1 MAVITAKFGADFN
14 DFNTEVVKAEKTLD
28 DFEKET
34 VAAGGAITGLN
45 KVSANS
51 VPPVSELSSAYKQ
64 FDGVL
69 QSAGVNIG
77 PQVKAFEDLAAAATK
92 GAGGLGTFTKAGLI
106 TGSFLEGWKLGRM
119 IADFFDLDQA
129 ISEAAASIGIG
140 MSTSAEIA
148 AMKLD
153 VMSRASVNAGRYI
166 TDYDEAIRVN
176 TQSLKDRNEKLEE
189 SAKATKKAADEEAK
203 ARLALLD
210 ANNAITV
217 AYQDHNLVLAEMDQ
231 RLKRQIQRDLEH
243 SVSQRDVQLAYAAT
257 DFEMAAVI
265 KKMEREAEARKKLID
280 LDKEAAEAMK
290 KEADAIRD
298 LTDKLLGNDLVKQ
311 AGLMSEA
318 IKALGG
324 NVANLR
330 SEQLE
335 ELEKTMLAAV
345 DAMIRSGQA
354 TKQQSSEFMQLA
366 IAARQA
372 LDAMKPLV
380 KVVEE
385 DLVKAQWDYV
395 TALDEANKKAEEV
408 PAAMEPATGA
418 FDAIGASAQQASSSI
433 FQMSAELYNA
443 IRAAQNADAMNALVP
458 AWGITHPAPGQGII
472 RNVQPASSVQV
483 NINSPL
489 GTPDQIAKA
498 VGNALTSGY
507 SSGGGRLPV

>member
-1 MAVITAKFGADFN
+1 MAITAKFTADFDN
-14 DFNTEVVKAEKTLD
+14 FNTEVVKAEKTLD
-28 DFEKET
+28 DFEQET
-34 VAAGGAITGLN
+34 IAAGGAITGLN

-69 QSAGVNIG
+69 AAAGINIG
-77 PQVKAFEDLAAAATK
+77 PAVKGIEDIAAAAGKSTTQL
-92 GAGGLGTFTKAGLI
+92 GAFGTAGLVA
-106 TGSFLEGWKLGRM
+106 GAALAGWKTGRAIAEFFGLDKA
-119 IADFFDLDQA
+119 IADTTATLLGWGDVA
-129 ISEAAASIGIG
+129 GETAAA
-140 MSTSAEIA
+140 
-148 AMKLD
+148 KQD
-153 VMSRASVNAGRYI
+153 VLSRASVNARRTI
-166 TDYDEAIRVN
+166 TDYDEALRIN
-176 TQSLKDRNEKLEE
+176 NQTFKDRNELLDAN
-189 SAKATKKAADEEAK
+189 AKATKKATDEAK
-203 ARLALLD
+203 KAWKAEVD
-210 ANNAITV
+210 ANSEITI

-231 RLKRQIQRDLEH
+231 RLRKKIERDLEH
-243 SVSQRDVQLAYAAT
+243 GASQKAVQLALAAT
-257 DFEMAAVI
+257 DSEMAAVVFG
-265 KKMEREAEARKKLID
+265 MERKIEAQKKLIA
-280 LDKEAAEAMK
+280 LDNEAAEALK
-290 KEADAIRD
+290 KEAAAIKD
-298 LTDKLLGNDLVKQ
+298 LADKWIGNDVIQQ
-311 AGLMSEA
+311 AGRLSEA

-330 SEQLE
+330 TEQLE

-345 DAMIRSGQA
+345 DAMARSGQL
-354 TKQQSSEFMQLA
+354 TRQQSSEFIQLA
-366 IAARQA
+366 ISARTA
-372 LDAMKPLV
+372 LDALKPLA
-380 KVVEE
+380 KVIEE

-395 TALDEANKKAEEV
+395 TALDDANKKAEEV

-498 VGNALTSGY
+498 VGSALTSSY